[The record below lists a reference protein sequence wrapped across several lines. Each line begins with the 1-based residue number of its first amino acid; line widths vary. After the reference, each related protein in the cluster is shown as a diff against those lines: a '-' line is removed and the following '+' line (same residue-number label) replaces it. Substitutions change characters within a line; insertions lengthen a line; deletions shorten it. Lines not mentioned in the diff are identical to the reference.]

1 MSSYP
6 SSIPRTRQLSSG
18 RRIAHWFARH
28 WFASIMGALLLWTGL
43 PFVAPLAMHW
53 GWTGLATAI
62 YSVYSF
68 QCHQLPERSF
78 FLFGSK
84 SMYSLAEI
92 QAAWVNTNNP
102 LVLRQFIG
110 NPEMGWKVAWSDR
123 MVAMF
128 TSIPVLAMVYYPF
141 RRRIRPLPIW
151 AFVLMLV
158 PVGVDGVTHMLS
170 DATAVANGSGFRD
183 ANLWLAGLTRNT
195 MPEWF
200 YVGNALGSF
209 NSWMR
214 ILSGVLFALGLVW
227 LSFPYLR
234 AAMRVP
240 ATAAPAEGSHPRR

>member
-6 SSIPRTRQLSSG
+6 SSIPRARQLTTGG
-18 RRIAHWFARH
+18 RITDWFARH
-28 WFASIMGALLLWTGL
+28 WFASIVGALLLWTGL

-53 GWTGLATAI
+53 GWTGLATAV

-78 FLFGSK
+78 FLFGPK
-84 SMYSLAEI
+84 AMYTLAEI
-92 QAAWVNTNNP
+92 QAAWAKTDNP

-110 NPEMGWKVAWSDR
+110 NPAMGWKLAWSDR

-151 AFVLMLV
+151 AFVLALV

-170 DATAVANGSGFRD
+170 DAAAFAFGTGFRD
-183 ANLWLAGLTRNT
+183 TNLWLAVLTRNVL
-195 MPEWF
+195 PEWF
-200 YVGNALGSF
+200 YVGDALGSF

-227 LSFPYLR
+227 LAFSHLR
-234 AAMRVP
+234 AAMGMP
-240 ATAAPAEGSHPRR
+240 ATTAPAERPSVGR

>member
-1 MSSYP
+1 MPAARAASVRVFS
-6 SSIPRTRQLSSG
+6 PRRLT
-18 RRIAHWFARH
+18 
-28 WFASIMGALLLWTGL
+28 T
-43 PFVAPLAMHW
+43 V
-53 GWTGLATAI
+53 
-62 YSVYSF
+62 
-68 QCHQLPERSF
+68 LPERSF

-84 SMYSLAEI
+84 PMYSLAEI

-128 TSIPVLAMVYYPF
+128 TSIPLLALVYYPF

-170 DATAVANGSGFRD
+170 DATAAVNGSGFRD
-183 ANLWLAGLTRNT
+183 ANLWLAGLTRNAL
-195 MPEWF
+195 PEWF

-214 ILSGVLFALGLVW
+214 ILSGVLFALGFVW
-227 LSFPYLR
+227 LAFPYLR
-234 AAMRVP
+234 AAMSVP
-240 ATAAPAEGSHPRR
+240 ATMSPAARTRSRSSVTTGST

>member
-6 SSIPRTRQLSSG
+6 SSIPRTRQLSTG
-18 RRIAHWFARH
+18 RRIADWFAQHWFA
-28 WFASIMGALLLWTGL
+28 FIVGALFLWTGL
-43 PFVAPLAMHW
+43 PFVAPLAMRW
-53 GWTGLATAI
+53 GWTGLASAI
-62 YSVYSF
+62 YSVYSL

-78 FLFGSK
+78 FLFGAK
-84 SMYSLAEI
+84 PMYSLAEI
-92 QAAWVNTNNP
+92 QAAWVNTTNP

-110 NPEMGWKVAWSDR
+110 NPAMGWKVAWSDR
-123 MVAMF
+123 MVAMY
-128 TSIPVLAMVYYPF
+128 TSIPLFALVYYPF

-170 DATAVANGSGFRD
+170 DVTAVANGSGFRD
-183 ANLWLAGLTRNT
+183 ANLWLAELTGNAL
-195 MPEWF
+195 PEWF

-234 AAMRVP
+234 EAMSVP
-240 ATAAPAEGSHPRR
+240 AAPEPAERSHAGR